1 MKNYNKII
9 FILTLSL
16 LITSCGFKKIN
27 QKSNNIIYIKKI
39 NTIGE
44 PRIAYAIKNDIYLIS
59 NIDSKNKYEAEITLQ
74 KNKTNKIKDKT
85 GKITR
90 YNLSVQVSLKLTNI
104 DNKKI
109 IQKTFEKN
117 NDYEVASIHSDTIK
131 NENTAIKNT
140 TQMLSND
147 MINFI
152 TLSMRQ

>member
-16 LITSCGFKKIN
+16 LIASCGFKKIN

>member
-9 FILTLSL
+9 LILTMSL